1 MSRTSRSKHKF
12 ACRDTSA
19 VRLNLAPE
27 GVVPSVER
35 SRLSLRRTSI
45 LSYLFFN
52 KVVGADNHHLTGE
65 TALGSLVVGS
75 IPALSTP
82 VSLKFLPRW
91 QLAAIAVAFA
101 MLQHS
106 RASAPQPPKCG
117 SCGWGQ
123 QTAPINLR
131 RLMETSTAIRTQ
143 PAAHMHVPPTHC
155 AVFFAKSLDLD
166 QYPSFAL
173 RASPGPSLKRSSS
186 LAIPFPI
193 PVLVYPP
200 SEIV

>member
-1 MSRTSRSKHKF
+1 MRFINHDETSSRSDKNFGQAAVGMTHK
-12 ACRDTSA
+12 
-19 VRLNLAPE
+19 LE
-27 GVVPSVER
+27 
-35 SRLSLRRTSI
+35 
-45 LSYLFFN
+45 
-52 KVVGADNHHLTGE
+52 
-65 TALGSLVVGS
+65 VVGS
-75 IPALSTP
+75 IPALSTL

-101 MLQHS
+101 MLQRS

-166 QYPSFAL
+166 QCPSFAL

>member
-1 MSRTSRSKHKF
+1 MRCKYHDEASSRSRIFFGQAAAGMTHKLE
-12 ACRDTSA
+12 
-19 VRLNLAPE
+19 VM
-27 GVVPSVER
+27 
-35 SRLSLRRTSI
+35 
-45 LSYLFFN
+45 
-52 KVVGADNHHLTGE
+52 
-65 TALGSLVVGS
+65 GS

-101 MLQHS
+101 MLQRS

-123 QTAPINLR
+123 QTAPIDLR
-131 RLMETSTAIRTQ
+131 GLMETSTAIRTQ

-166 QYPSFAL
+166 QCPSFAL
-173 RASPGPSLKRSSS
+173 RASPSLKRSSS

-193 PVLVYPP
+193 PVLVYAHAQ
-200 SEIV
+200 